1 MGFLDDLRNDPPAEG
16 GLDAVPEPVGTTP
29 QRQKVVARLR
39 WAPARTE
46 SDAPTALRSWPVA
59 VALAAA
65 IVVTAIVVGSGPG
78 QIRTW
83 PFEGMWTSLDPT
95 DGSTQTLVVGPGDT
109 PPVRFE
115 DDFGVDGLCVEDP
128 TAFIAEGAG
137 AIRGNHL
144 DVSFPDGGGCVGVTA
159 PVADMAFDLEATTG
173 ELLGADGRTW
183 SLLTDAT
190 AEPTAPAATDG
201 PATDSPA
208 TDAPSATGVQATSA
222 AVVTDAI
229 ATQGVLDPSM
239 PTGATIRIRYMPTPA
254 TTIQATRFQIAVPA
268 DFDVRACDAG
278 TLKLWR
284 TTGNPIA
291 PDVTIAPG
299 QVMTI
304 WVLNVDNQPLVFTA
318 AVWPDE
324 MTPALRDF
332 LNSFREGL
340 FLLPR

>member
-1 MGFLDDLRNDPPAEG
+1 
-16 GLDAVPEPVGTTP
+16 
-29 QRQKVVARLR
+29 
-39 WAPARTE
+39 
-46 SDAPTALRSWPVA
+46 
-59 VALAAA
+59 
-65 IVVTAIVVGSGPG
+65 
-78 QIRTW
+78 
-83 PFEGMWTSLDPT
+83 
-95 DGSTQTLVVGPGDT
+95 
-109 PPVRFE
+109 
-115 DDFGVDGLCVEDP
+115 
-128 TAFIAEGAG
+128 
-137 AIRGNHL
+137 
-144 DVSFPDGGGCVGVTA
+144 
-159 PVADMAFDLEATTG
+159 MAFDLEATTG

-208 TDAPSATGVQATSA
+208 TDAPSASPSVEPSEPTPTEATESDMPSIAPLASPSSPRSAHANELECLTWPEGSGGTYEAGAGSIWVMEDFVAGGPAWHGLDNRFHFASGPCGHESEVTIEGSIAGEVFTDACRWQGTGVEATSA

-229 ATQGVLDPSM
+229 AMQGVLDPST

-284 TTGNPIA
+284 TTGDPIA

-304 WVLNVDNQPLVFTA
+304 WVLDVDNLPLVFTA

-324 MTPALRDF
+324 MTPALTRV
-332 LNSFREGL
+332 LNGFIDGL